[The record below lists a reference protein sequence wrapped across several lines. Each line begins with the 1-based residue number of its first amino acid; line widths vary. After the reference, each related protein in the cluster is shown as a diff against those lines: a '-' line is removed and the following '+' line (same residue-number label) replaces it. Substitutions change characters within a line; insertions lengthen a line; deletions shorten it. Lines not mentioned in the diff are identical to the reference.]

1 MRGLSF
7 PPAQGVGLLEAT
19 SPPADGGLDL
29 QGPLCSLYR
38 EDPGAQ
44 TRPAPRP
51 GLGEW
56 DQHLSSSPAEP
67 TESSAPSGRFLLVAP
82 QNLWASPSEC
92 RALGGDSQEAVVS
105 NTPWES
111 ICSCESLAHPG
122 PSLDKGEEG
131 QSSHGSSW

>member
-1 MRGLSF
+1 M
-7 PPAQGVGLLEAT
+7 
-19 SPPADGGLDL
+19 
-29 QGPLCSLYR
+29 
-38 EDPGAQ
+38 
-44 TRPAPRP
+44 
-51 GLGEW
+51 GLGILRSKHTRTAGMCS
-56 DQHLSSSPAEP
+56 DQAGLSSSPAEP
-67 TESSAPSGRFLLVAP
+67 TESSAPSGRFLLVAS

-105 NTPWES
+105 NTPRKS